1 MVKES
6 TQSCEAERRGEGVGT
21 QRLLAPS
28 RSGSEGSK
36 SDRQMSTVKHKPK
49 CYQLSHI
56 ELDGRHGH

>member
-1 MVKES
+1 MKES

-21 QRLLAPS
+21 QRLLVPS
-28 RSGSEGSK
+28 RSGSEGSR